1 MKGCGPLSA
10 ESIAKPS
17 NAGRDFRPVDLARA
31 AGLSAQTVR
40 NYEAQGV
47 IADSRRTSSGY
58 RVYDQG
64 HLDQLLAFTTLAR
77 AIGHQG
83 AIPIMTAITGGR
95 PGDALEGL
103 DQAHAQLA
111 AGRDTVRELE
121 AVLHAA
127 NPFDPTSPTPTA
139 TYTVGELARH
149 VGVTPATLRGWEE
162 AGIMHPRRHANGHR
176 EYTKDD
182 VLDARVAV
190 LLRRGSFPLAR
201 IASAIEQIHH
211 HGDASAALARLDE
224 WRQNLDASSRGLLT
238 ASAYLSRCLPREGDR
253 RDLSPASTHVPGQY
267 I

>member
-1 MKGCGPLSA
+1 MVLLPA
-10 ESIAKPS
+10 ESVAKPS
-17 NAGRDFRPVDLARA
+17 NTGRSFRPVDLARA

-40 NYEAQGV
+40 NYEAYGV
-47 IADSRRTSSGY
+47 IAASRRTPSGY
-58 RVYDQG
+58 RMYDQG

-83 AIPIMTAITGGR
+83 AIPIMTAVTDGR
-95 PGDALEGL
+95 PGDALDAL
-103 DQAHAQLA
+103 DHAHTHLA

-121 AVLHAA
+121 AVLRAA
-127 NPFDPTSPTPTA
+127 NPLDSTTPTPNS

-162 AGIMHPRRHANGHR
+162 AGIMHPRRHSNGHR

-201 IASAIEQIHH
+201 IASAIDQIHH
-211 HGDASAALARLDE
+211 HGDASAALAQLDE
-224 WRQNLDASSRGLLT
+224 WRLNLDASSRGLLT
-238 ASAYLSRCLPREGDR
+238 ASAYLSRCLPGEGDPGN
-253 RDLSPASTHVPGQY
+253 LSPASTDVPGQY
-267 I
+267 T

>member
-1 MKGCGPLSA
+1 MVQLPT
-10 ESIAKPS
+10 ESVAKPS
-17 NAGRDFRPVDLARA
+17 NAGRGFRPVDLARA

-47 IADSRRTSSGY
+47 IAASRRTLSGY

-83 AIPIMTAITGGR
+83 AIPIMTAVTGGR
-95 PGDALEGL
+95 PGDALEAL

-121 AVLHAA
+121 AVLRAA
-127 NPFDPTSPTPTA
+127 NLPDSTPPTPAA

-162 AGIMHPRRHANGHR
+162 AGIMQPRRHSNGHR

-190 LLRRGSFPLAR
+190 LLRQGSFPLAR
-201 IASAIEQIHH
+201 IASAIDQIHH
-211 HGDASAALARLDE
+211 HGNASAALAKLDE

-238 ASAYLSRCLPREGDR
+238 ASVYLSRCLPREGDP
-253 RDLSPASTHVPGQY
+253 RDLSPASTNVPGQY
-267 I
+267 S